1 MKTITKILLTISI
14 ILGALTTAAVLT
26 INSIDKTESGMLINF
41 NDGSGYYI
49 ETANKE
55 EIQTTFEVTNVL
67 YESTNDFYLENG
79 DIGIEFSNG
88 SYAIANLITNEY
100 PFQPAALGDWDYSFN
115 NLQDFENCIKTY
127 ASIQNTGSY

>member
-14 ILGALTTAAVLT
+14 ILGALTTAAILT
-26 INSIDKTESGMLINF
+26 INSIDRTESGLLINF

-67 YESTNDFYLENG
+67 YESTNDFYLEPNEIALILSNNDYTIINTETNRG
-79 DIGIEFSNG
+79 YYNNKNDIDISTLSINNYGINIE
-88 SYAIANLITNEY
+88 
-100 PFQPAALGDWDYSFN
+100 
-115 NLQDFENCIKTY
+115 
-127 ASIQNTGSY
+127 

>member
-14 ILGALTTAAVLT
+14 ILRALTTVAVLT

-55 EIQTTFEVTNVL
+55 EIKPTFEVTNIL
-67 YESTNDFYLENG
+67 YESTNDFYLEPN
-79 DIGIEFSNG
+79 E
-88 SYAIANLITNEY
+88 IALILKNNDYIIINTETNEGY
-100 PFQPAALGDWDYSFN
+100 YNNENEIDVSTLGIN
-115 NLQDFENCIKTY
+115 NYGINIE
-127 ASIQNTGSY
+127 

>member
-14 ILGALTTAAVLT
+14 ILRALTTVAVLT

-55 EIQTTFEVTNVL
+55 EIKPTFEVTNVL
-67 YESTNDFYLENG
+67 YKSTNDFYLEPNEVALILNNNDYIIINTETNRG
-79 DIGIEFSNG
+79 YYNNENEIDVSTLGINNYG
-88 SYAIANLITNEY
+88 S
-100 PFQPAALGDWDYSFN
+100 
-115 NLQDFENCIKTY
+115 
-127 ASIQNTGSY
+127 TGSHKYRINNQ

>member
-26 INSIDKTESGMLINF
+26 INSIDKTESGLLINF
-41 NDGSGYYI
+41 NDGLGYYI

-67 YESTNDFYLENG
+67 YESTNDFYLEPNE
-79 DIGIEFSNG
+79 IALILSNND
-88 SYAIANLITNEY
+88 YIIINAETNEGY
-100 PFQPAALGDWDYSFN
+100 YNNENEIDVSTLGIN
-115 NLQDFENCIKTY
+115 NY
-127 ASIQNTGSY
+127 GSAGWHKYKINNQ

>member
-26 INSIDKTESGMLINF
+26 INSIDRTESGLLINF

-55 EIQTTFEVTNVL
+55 EIQTTFEVTNIL
-67 YESTNDFYLENG
+67 YESTNDFYLEPNEIALILKNNDYIIINTETNKG
-79 DIGIEFSNG
+79 YYNNENDIDISTLSINNYGINIE
-88 SYAIANLITNEY
+88 
-100 PFQPAALGDWDYSFN
+100 
-115 NLQDFENCIKTY
+115 
-127 ASIQNTGSY
+127 